1 MSHMHSLKNPVWW
14 FYALALHRL
23 SRHKRSV
30 APAFW
35 VARETAGLRC
45 PTFQKRAD
53 NSIIK
58 LFYKQCRIQ
67 PTMEFLRDAES
78 KSGVNLDLTPFIQGD
93 LPLFCQNDRSG
104 VLGVCKSDKIFLYF
118 NGAVR
123 FSSIIAL
130 CFMFICNIKVF
141 QCVRETF
148 IVCGCESRLCP
159 IAHTWLG
166 VINHPNSVNI
176 SIQIFSFNRSEERRV
191 GKECRSRWS
200 PYH

>member
-1 MSHMHSLKNPVWW
+1 MEGTSESCS
-14 FYALALHRL
+14 F
-23 SRHKRSV
+23 
-30 APAFW
+30 
-35 VARETAGLRC
+35 LRKEQ
-45 PTFQKRAD
+45 T
-53 NSIIK
+53 
-58 LFYKQCRIQ
+58 IQ
-67 PTMEFLRDAES
+67 YYNFFINNAEFNQQWNFLRDAES

-176 SIQIFSFNRSEERRV
+176 YIQIFSFNIWKTMQVNAIPTVRQQKPGTGWHSGQGWTNHTNRMLLC
-191 GKECRSRWS
+191 KWHS
-200 PYH
+200 PQAKL